1 MSLDYAFVE
10 VGPYGML
17 TQSIYREVGPYGMLT
32 QSIYRATLNFRWNQ
46 RFKPKLN
53 LNTKFWFITRF
64 KVLHLL
70 LDRLANS
77 IHYNEIADD
86 TFC

>member
-32 QSIYRATLNFRWNQ
+32 QSIYRATLNFR
-46 RFKPKLN
+46 
-53 LNTKFWFITRF
+53 
-64 KVLHLL
+64 
-70 LDRLANS
+70 
-77 IHYNEIADD
+77 
-86 TFC
+86 